1 MQVENATAESYS
13 PWPHRWAWV
22 LCVATYPLLWI
33 GGLIT
38 TTDAGMAVPD
48 WPGTFGYNLWLYP
61 WSTWF
66 FGPWDLFI
74 EHGHRLTASGV
85 GLLTIGFVVVTFRCE
100 RSWKLRGLALLA
112 LALVI
117 GQGVLGGMRVVLNER
132 FLAFAHG
139 ATGPAFFA
147 LTAALV
153 ALTSRPPQPRSEAQP
168 RSETQ
173 PRPEGRGE
181 TNTNDA
187 KPSRGWRWM
196 WLPLLIYIQVIAG
209 AAVRHVPED
218 SSFTTFAMHLQ
229 MHLWLALVVSLA
241 VLANSIYAWRKPVGV
256 ARRVL
261 STQMLVILSIQ
272 VVLGCATWVAKYRLP
287 DWAQNG
293 GASYA
298 WETIAGPGTMTPS
311 TSGGWTETYIVTGH
325 SATGSLLLALATA
338 QAVVARRRSRT
349 LSLTDSPTDSL
360 RDRAGQSASH
370 PA

>member
-1 MQVENATAESYS
+1 LTEPPAITEHYS

-22 LCVATYPLLWI
+22 LCCATYPLLWL

-66 FGPWDLFI
+66 FGPWDLFV
-74 EHGHRLTASGV
+74 EHGHRLFASGV
-85 GLLTIGFVVVTFRCE
+85 GLLTIVLVVVVFRCDQ
-100 RSWKLRGLALLA
+100 RRWLRGLALLA
-112 LALVI
+112 LGLVI
-117 GQGVLGGMRVVLNER
+117 WQGVLGGMRVVLNER

-153 ALTSRPPQPRSEAQP
+153 ALTSRPPQPRPEA
-168 RSETQ
+168 Q
-173 PRPEGRGE
+173 PRPEGSGE
-181 TNTNDA
+181 SNTNDA
-187 KPSRGWRWM
+187 KPSHGWRWM

-209 AAVRHVPED
+209 AAVRHVPEG
-218 SSFTTFAMHLQ
+218 SSFTTFAMHVQ
-229 MHLWLALVVSLA
+229 MHLWLALVVSIA
-241 VLANSIYAWRKPVGV
+241 VLTNVIYAWRKPVGV
-256 ARRVL
+256 ARRML
-261 STQMLVILSIQ
+261 STQMLVILIVQ
-272 VVLGCATWVAKYRLP
+272 VVMGCATWVAKYRLP

-293 GASYA
+293 VAADA
-298 WETIAGPGTMTPS
+298 WETVAGPGTMSPS
-311 TSGGWTETYIVTGH
+311 TSGGWTETYVVTGH

-338 QAVVARRRSRT
+338 QAVVGRRRSRT
-349 LSLTDSPTDSL
+349 LPLTDSPTDSL